1 MTCEALS
8 DELVGV
14 FGKHLHMSC
23 MIFVVPFLSEV
34 VMVFLTL
41 LFAWHS
47 ARLGRLLGSDMM
59 KDYERREHFNAMP
72 FRISFLCPNL
82 SFTTIR
88 HFEMFQATCE
98 RIWYFLMRP
107 ENGFYDRSNDSLC
120 CVLRQHAVM
129 SRKMQGKVVK
139 CPL

>member
-1 MTCEALS
+1 MS
-8 DELVGV
+8 DELVAV
-14 FGKHLHMSC
+14 FGLHLHMGC
-23 MIFVVPFLSEV
+23 MILFVSFLSEV

-59 KDYERREHFNAMP
+59 KNCHEKREHFNAMP
-72 FRISFLCPNL
+72 FGISSFCPNL

-88 HFEMFQATCE
+88 HFEMFQATWE
-98 RIWYFLMRP
+98 RIWYFLVRP

-129 SRKMQGKVVK
+129 
-139 CPL
+139 